1 MAVNGKAYA
10 PAQEFK
16 YLYAKFH
23 RNRCSTSYIVQAVKA
38 DYQSYFRIYHIS
50 RYYFNYL
57 SFKNLLLGLNVA
69 N

>member
-38 DYQSYFRIYHIS
+38 DYQSYFRIIILVGIIS
-50 RYYFNYL
+50 ITLVLKTYC
-57 SFKNLLLGLNVA
+57 
-69 N
+69 

>member
-38 DYQSYFRIYHIS
+38 DYQSYFRIIILVGIIS
-50 RYYFNYL
+50 ITLVLKTY
-57 SFKNLLLGLNVA
+57 LGLNVA